1 MYGCEGVRLSVSVC
15 EGGREAVR
23 VSVCEGG
30 KECVREGADECVCL
44 CVCLWEGGRAAAA
57 AAAGSVSRGLTS
69 CPRLT
74 LCSLKMEEVKTG
86 LPLATAPPPP

>member
-1 MYGCEGVRLSVSVC
+1 MS
-15 EGGREAVR
+15 
-23 VSVCEGG
+23 
-30 KECVREGADECVCL
+30 VCL
-44 CVCLWEGGRAAAA
+44 CVCLWEGGRQAGRAAAA

>member
-1 MYGCEGVRLSVSVC
+1 MS
-15 EGGREAVR
+15 
-23 VSVCEGG
+23 
-30 KECVREGADECVCL
+30 VCL
-44 CVCLWEGGRAAAA
+44 CVCVCGREGGRAAAAAA